1 MKIGIIGLGVVG
13 SAVEYGMK
21 RIGHKVFVH
30 DTKLKTTIFVI
41 YAFQHQHQMMEVVMF
56 QL

>member
-30 DTKLKTTIFVI
+30 DTKLKTKLFGV
-41 YAFQHQHQMMEVVMF
+41 
-56 QL
+56 